1 MNTEVEIRSF
11 ISRNQ
16 YNELLKFFK
25 KEGKFVN
32 EDYQE
37 TYYFDSKEDLRIQRN
52 KFFSKI
58 WLKKGKIHDD
68 HREEIEIKFDRE
80 QFKDLERLFLS
91 LGFGVEI
98 KWFRKRYTFKWQGLE
113 AMVDYTKGYG
123 YILEL
128 EKVCPKEGKEKA
140 LKMLKQK
147 LKTLN
152 IPLTPREE
160 FDKKYEYYR
169 KNWRKLIRQPLT
181 HKGGINLREYE

>member
-98 KWFRKRYTFKWQGLE
+98 KWFR
-113 AMVDYTKGYG
+113 
-123 YILEL
+123 
-128 EKVCPKEGKEKA
+128 
-140 LKMLKQK
+140 
-147 LKTLN
+147 
-152 IPLTPREE
+152 
-160 FDKKYEYYR
+160 
-169 KNWRKLIRQPLT
+169 
-181 HKGGINLREYE
+181 